1 MIKIVKTLLK
11 SYKYRINPSET
22 QKEKLSHFFGC
33 ARFVYNWGLNRK
45 SEIYSSTKENVSFFT
60 LAKEV
65 TNLKKEKDFEW
76 LKDVHSQTLQMSL
89 RNLDVAYTNFFKK
102 RGDFPKF
109 KKKSN
114 RQSFQ
119 YPQGVKIK
127 SDKVFLPKIGW
138 VKYFNS
144 RDFEGN
150 IKTVTVSL
158 TSTGK
163 YFVSVLV
170 DNGKELPTKKPIIEN
185 TTVGLDFGIKD
196 LVITSDGE
204 VFENQ
209 KHFSKMKKTLRVE
222 QRSLSRKK
230 KGSNNYK
237 KQRLVVAKVY
247 EKITNQRFDYLHKI
261 SNQLV
266 NEFDTI
272 CIEDLSVESMLK
284 EKKMSALIAD
294 ASWRTLRTMLEYKCE
309 WRGKNLSVI
318 GRFEPSSKRC
328 SNCGNINKNLKLSDR
343 AWTCKNCSVKLD
355 RDINAAKNIKQ
366 YGVGTQP
373 LPLNVGQ

>member
-1 MIKIVKTLLK
+1 MLK
-11 SYKYRINPSET
+11 SYKYRINPSST

-33 ARFVYNWGLNRK
+33 ARFIYNWGLNRK
-45 SEIYSSTKENVSFFT
+45 SELYSSTKENVSFFT

-65 TNLKKEKDFEW
+65 TNLKKEEDFEW

-127 SDKVFLPKIGW
+127 GDKVFLPKIGW

-144 RDFEGN
+144 RCFEGN

-158 TSTGK
+158 TPTGK

-170 DNGKELPTKKPIIEN
+170 DNEEELPTKKPIIEN
-185 TTVGLDFGIKD
+185 TTVGLDFGIKN
-196 LVITSDGE
+196 LIITSDGE

-247 EKITNQRFDYLHKI
+247 EKITNQRVDYLHKI

-328 SNCGNINKNLKLSDR
+328 NSCGNINKNLKLSDR
-343 AWTCKNCSVKLD
+343 VWACKNCSAKLD

-373 LPLNVGQ
+373 LPLNVGH